1 MKDFSNWLEAW
12 KNYPPVPDW
21 LNILGTIVIGVLLV
35 LMAVGI
41 IVGFIG
47 AFLRDS
53 LLFVRIIFI
62 SLVSGLI
69 GVLLVMCISDLIDNY
84 YEQRSTAPPTIR
96 EQISKVWN
104 LDDIDCDFSSKEQ
117 TSYRRFEIRRLPW
130 RQEDQS
136 HTARKRKQTRPV
148 HTGWKTFPN
157 QIGRI

>member
-41 IVGFIG
+41 IVGFI
-47 AFLRDS
+47 
-53 LLFVRIIFI
+53 

-69 GVLLVMCISDLIDNY
+69 GVLLVMCVSGLIDNY

-104 LDDIDCDFSSKEQ
+104 LDDIDCDFSSKDKLPTEDLKM
-117 TSYRRFEIRRLPW
+117 RRLPW

>member
-1 MKDFSNWLEAW
+1 MLPPRPKGQGLRKPKKMKDFSNWLEAW

-69 GVLLVMCISDLIDNY
+69 GVLS
-84 YEQRSTAPPTIR
+84 
-96 EQISKVWN
+96 
-104 LDDIDCDFSSKEQ
+104 
-117 TSYRRFEIRRLPW
+117 
-130 RQEDQS
+130 
-136 HTARKRKQTRPV
+136 
-148 HTGWKTFPN
+148 
-157 QIGRI
+157 

>member
-69 GVLLVMCISDLIDNY
+69 GVLLVMRVSDLIDNY
-84 YEQRSTAPPTIR
+84 YKQRSTAPPTIR

-104 LDDIDCDFSSKEQ
+104 LDDIDCDFPNKDKLPTEDLKCVV
-117 TSYRRFEIRRLPW
+117 YRGDKKTKVTLHASENKLGLYTQDGKRFPI
-130 RQEDQS
+130 
-136 HTARKRKQTRPV
+136 K
-148 HTGWKTFPN
+148 
-157 QIGRI
+157 

>member
-96 EQISKVWN
+96 EQISKVW
-104 LDDIDCDFSSKEQ
+104 KYVV
-117 TSYRRFEIRRLPW
+117 YRGDKKTKVTLHASENKLGLYTQDGKRFPI
-130 RQEDQS
+130 
-136 HTARKRKQTRPV
+136 K
-148 HTGWKTFPN
+148 
-157 QIGRI
+157 

>member
-53 LLFVRIIFI
+53 LLFVRIIGI
-62 SLVSGLI
+62 SLVSGFM
-69 GVLLVMCISDLIDNY
+69 GVFLVMCVSGLIDNY

-96 EQISKVWN
+96 E
-104 LDDIDCDFSSKEQ
+104 
-117 TSYRRFEIRRLPW
+117 
-130 RQEDQS
+130 
-136 HTARKRKQTRPV
+136 
-148 HTGWKTFPN
+148 
-157 QIGRI
+157 